1 MLLSVILVSC
11 NSSTP
16 TPTAAPN
23 GPPVT
28 QVSVSGQGTFAD
40 GTPVASDNVQYQ
52 LILDGANLFQVGP
65 GGCTQTPAHVA
76 GTIIENAT
84 TSANGQITWSV
95 PVTSLRAAVVRACQI
110 QQLGSSQIEGIRI
123 KASLLAD
130 QNTCPVFCAAQGDP
144 SANCVNN
151 CSAGNRTIGG
161 TYATTP
167 EMLAALLAQE
177 KNGVLAIQGGILFS
191 ELGPALSLGA
201 GPDLQVDAGAAQSSA
216 HITQES
222 FAAGACEI
230 AESCVRATGLRKLLR
245 FDGTIQNLGS
255 SDLVIGSPDNNP
267 LFTLSSC
274 HHVEL
279 LQNIMVYELIDPATN
294 QVVSVDNQQIIGRKQ
309 GFYMMDISQVNAS
322 APQGQYD
329 CTNQGITAGWA
340 DIYDSSLECQYL
352 DITGVPSGNYNLRLT
367 VNPDG
372 LFSESDLSNNIVN
385 LPVNIP

>member
-1 MLLSVILVSC
+1 M
-11 NSSTP
+11 
-16 TPTAAPN
+16 
-23 GPPVT
+23 
-28 QVSVSGQGTFAD
+28 SGQNTFSD
-40 GTPVASDNVQYQ
+40 GTPVSSENVQYQ

-76 GTIIENAT
+76 GTLIENAT
-84 TSANGQITWSV
+84 TGAQGQYALAI
-95 PVTSLRAAVVRACQI
+95 PVTNLHAAVVRACQI
-110 QQLGSSQIEGIRI
+110 QRLGAGQIEGITI

-144 SANCVNN
+144 SASCVAD
-151 CSAGNRTIGG
+151 CSAGNRTITG
-161 TYATTP
+161 TYSTTP
-167 EMLAALLAQE
+167 DMLATLLSE
-177 KNGVLAIQGGILFS
+177 LKNGTITIQSGILFS

-201 GPDLQVDAGAAQSSA
+201 GPDLQVDAAAAQSSA

-222 FAAGACEI
+222 FAADACEI

-274 HHVEL
+274 HHVPL
-279 LQNIMVYELIDPATN
+279 LQNIMVYELIDPTTN
-294 QVVSVDNQQIIGRKQ
+294 QLVMVGNQQIVGRKQ
-309 GFYMMDISQVNAS
+309 GFCMMDISQVNAS

-329 CTNQGITAGWA
+329 CNNQGITAGWA

-367 VNPDG
+367 VNPEG
-372 LFSESDLSNNIVN
+372 LFSESDLTNNIVSF
-385 LPVNIP
+385 PVTIP